1 MTNLAQKLIIGAVAA
16 GVLVLFVI
24 GFVMGAAVYGWRAA
38 QRAGNEA
45 AAQVD
50 LKTIAAVEIQY
61 YNTHSRTFGTLGQL
75 IKEEMLSSKFS
86 GNPAAADGYVFI
98 LRLTPKIS
106 VQAGS
111 YVLNADPQSNTTGGK
126 HFYID
131 STSPTIRVNP
141 DQPAGGTDPPVKE

>member
-1 MTNLAQKLIIGAVAA
+1 MTNLAQRIIIGVVAA

-45 AAQVD
+45 AAQMD

-61 YNTHSRTFGTLGQL
+61 YNTHSRTFGTLDQL

-86 GNPAAADGYVFI
+86 GNSPAADGYVFI
-98 LRLTPKIS
+98 LRLTQKIS
-106 VQAGS
+106 GQSGS

-131 STSPTIRVNP
+131 STSPAIRVNP
-141 DQPAGGTDPPVKE
+141 DQPAGATDPPVKE